1 MSLVQNYWNLYI
13 WNNNWNKGLK
23 NIEILNSE
31 NSHFNPYQNN
41 GGTIVA
47 FSGKSY
53 TIIASDTRCSSGFS
67 IPTRFQTRIM
77 KISKKILLATSG
89 MFADINF
96 IQRHIKNNINEYQ
109 YCNKESIFIDNCAF
123 YVSSTLYS
131 KRFFPYYTFNILS
144 GIDKNQKGSV
154 YNFDAVGSFEKVK
167 FNCVGSG
174 QLLIQPLLDSHF
186 GGNCDDFVFD
196 TNSINNV
203 LCCIKEFFLKVSK
216 RGIQLGDGLQFF
228 ISSKKGVL
236 IENYFLKID

>member
-1 MSLVQNYWNLYI
+1 MSLVESYWNLYL
-13 WNNNWNKGLK
+13 WNNNWNKVLK
-23 NIEILNSE
+23 NIEFPKKE
-31 NSHFNPYQNN
+31 NANFNPYQNN

-53 TIIASDTRCSSGFS
+53 SIIASDTRCSSGFS
-67 IPTRFQTRIM
+67 IPTRFQTRII

-89 MFADINF
+89 MFADIKF
-96 IQRHIKNNINEYQ
+96 LQRLIKNNITEYQ
-109 YCNKESIFIDNCAF
+109 YCNKENIFIDNCAF
-123 YVSSTLYS
+123 YISSTLYS

-144 GIDKNQKGSV
+144 GLDKNQKGSV
-154 YNFDAVGSFEKVK
+154 YNFDAVGSFENVK

-186 GGNCDDFVFD
+186 GGNGDDFVFD
-196 TNSINNV
+196 INSIDNL
-203 LCCIKEFFLKVSK
+203 LCCIKEFFLKASK

-228 ISSKKGVL
+228 VITKKGVL